1 VPSSLKLIL
10 PALAAT
16 LLLGACGG
24 SSGAGSS
31 MSSANASTGVTVKT
45 AANSTLGSTVLV
57 DQQGLTLYRLS
68 GEQAGRFICTGACL
82 KLWHPLTVS
91 AGAKPMGGLAALG
104 VVKRPEGNEQ
114 VTYKGMP
121 LYTFVG
127 DRKPGDAKG
136 QGIKDRGSVWTADTT
151 GAASSAAAAPAAST
165 TSSSSSG
172 GGYGY

>member
-1 VPSSLKLIL
+1 VLSSLKLIL
-10 PALAAT
+10 PALATT
-16 LLLGACGG
+16 LVLGACGG
-24 SSGAGSS
+24 SAGSS
-31 MSSANASTGVTVKT
+31 MSSANASAGVTVKT

-91 AGAKPMGGLAALG
+91 AGAKPTGGLAALG

-121 LYTFVG
+121 LYTFMQ
-127 DRKPGDAKG
+127 DQSPGQARG
-136 QGIKDRGSVWTADTT
+136 QGFKDVGTWNAVSTGGSG
-151 GAASSAAAAPAAST
+151 GAKAPASSAPKP
-165 TSSSSSG
+165 SSG
-172 GGYGY
+172 GRSAY